1 MWHEARANEKRIK
14 ELMVDHKKR
23 AERRRAYY
31 ESRLGDP
38 RQLLRVIGSSCKLYP
53 DAEQYYYHENT
64 DNLMPWPVDPDIKID
79 RFDGRSLLDYI
90 PGPCSNREF
99 TTKQD
104 KDIQDELNFERYHD
118 LVEMERLQVEEKQR
132 LTEVETEWTKLLDRH
147 KALLAMLNNSGRPKT
162 QNFHT
167 FDYGTNDPNDNMDHE
182 QESQLLKEADILQ
195 YVDDLTDKDRSILND
210 MAEKYGIQ
218 NYGRLLRMAKK
229 DRDDDLRE
237 LQAKQGKSKERS
249 GRRSRDAS
257 KERRRYRSDRDSPSR
272 HDDRYYRSKDT
283 RDESSDS
290 DASVEDNPVQSD
302 VVIEFSSTPTEK
314 QESDVDKPKRVPGA
328 SSIASNST
336 KDSRSTTRNEPPKK
350 LTPMEKL
357 KLKMRQGLEK
367 QIHSEEREKRW
378 REREQQLDKIRS
390 TYKKDSASSKHERES
405 SPTPKKTRRY
415 YSPSSSSSG
424 SRSPSPPASK
434 KSSDR
439 RHRSRSRSYS
449 PRRKSSSHRRQRY
462 RSRSRSRDSKRS
474 RKRSRDS
481 RSKERY
487 SSSRKR
493 RYSPDDRYSSRRSSR
508 DSRR

>member
-64 DNLMPWPVDPDIKID
+64 DNLMPWPVDPDIRID

-90 PGPCSNREF
+90 PGPYTKQEF
-99 TTKQD
+99 ATKQD

-132 LTEVETEWTKLLDRH
+132 LIEVETEWTKLLDRH
-147 KALLAMLNNSGRPKT
+147 KALLAMLNNTGRSKS
-162 QNFHT
+162 QSFHT
-167 FDYGTNDPNDNMDHE
+167 FDYGTNDSNENMDHE

-195 YVDDLTDKDRSILND
+195 YVDDLTDKDRRILND

-229 DRDDDLRE
+229 DRDDELRE
-237 LQAKQGKSKERS
+237 LQAKQGKSKERG

-257 KERRRYRSDRDSPSR
+257 RERRRYRSDRDSPR
-272 HDDRYYRSKDT
+272 HDDRYYRSKNM

-302 VVIEFSSTPTEK
+302 VVIEFSSAPSEK
-314 QESDVDKPKRVPGA
+314 QEVDVEKPKRVTGA
-328 SSIASNST
+328 SSTTSN
-336 KDSRSTTRNEPPKK
+336 RSTTKSEPPKK

-378 REREQQLDKIRS
+378 REREQQLDEIRS
-390 TYKKDSASSKHERES
+390 TYKQDSANDQHERES
-405 SPTPKKTRRY
+405 TRLQQDHAHLHHRHPKSHPINDIDPGRGLIRHAK
-415 YSPSSSSSG
+415 
-424 SRSPSPPASK
+424 SPPLIDVNAPVLVPEIQK
-434 KSSDR
+434 DLGSDLVQEKDIR
-439 RHRSRSRSYS
+439 VPGKDDIPQMTDPTAEGGPVIRG
-449 PRRKSSSHRRQRY
+449 
-462 RSRSRSRDSKRS
+462 
-474 RKRSRDS
+474 
-481 RSKERY
+481 
-487 SSSRKR
+487 
-493 RYSPDDRYSSRRSSR
+493 DDRMMLLYSLCFNVPE
-508 DSRR
+508 